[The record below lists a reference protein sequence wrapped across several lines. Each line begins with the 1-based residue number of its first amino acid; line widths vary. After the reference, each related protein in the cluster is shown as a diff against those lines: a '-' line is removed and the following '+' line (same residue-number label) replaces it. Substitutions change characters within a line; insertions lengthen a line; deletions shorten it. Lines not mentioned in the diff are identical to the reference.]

1 MGRLQKTF
9 SLYADK
15 TEVDP
20 MKLMLSARLCALLLA
35 GASLY
40 GGYVQA
46 AGSPVDVITSAVADP
61 GRTEGERNR
70 DAARKPVESLQFS
83 GVKPGDAVADFNAG
97 AGYFTHLFSDVV
109 GTRGHVYAIEPVEI
123 QQYIAKSTAEL
134 RDYAVSHR
142 NITVSVETAL
152 ESLHLPRKL
161 DIFWISQNY
170 HDLHNKYFGPL
181 DIAAFNKAVFD
192 ALKPGGSYV
201 VLDHTAAPGAAADVT
216 ETLHRIDPAVVRREV
231 EAAGFIFDNESK
243 ILANPA
249 DPRTIKVFDQSIQGH
264 TDQFI
269 LKFRKPQT
277 PTAALS
283 VHDGQHDFDFNIGV
297 WHTHIKRILDPFAS
311 GSESVELNGT
321 VTVRKVWDG
330 KAELEEIEAD
340 GPKGHWEGLT
350 LFLYNPSAHQ
360 WSQSFANSKVGT
372 LSSNVGES
380 NNGRVVLIGQDTVN
394 DRTILV
400 RAMWSNI
407 KPDSHQ
413 YEESYSNDGGTTW
426 VRSFIANLTRSKQ

>member
-1 MGRLQKTF
+1 
-9 SLYADK
+9 
-15 TEVDP
+15 
-20 MKLMLSARLCALLLA
+20 MKLTLSAGLCALLFA
-35 GASLY
+35 GADLIGAY
-40 GGYVQA
+40 AQA
-46 AGSPVDVITSAVADP
+46 ASSLADVIASTVADP
-61 GRTEGERNR
+61 ARPEGDRNR

-83 GVKPGDAVADFNAG
+83 GVKPGDAVADFDAG
-97 AGYFTHLFSDVV
+97 AGYFTRLFSDVV
-109 GTRGHVYAIEPVEI
+109 GSSGHVYAIEPVEI
-123 QQYIAKSTAEL
+123 QQYIAKSTTEL
-134 RDYAVSHR
+134 RGYAAGHP

-152 ESLHLPRKL
+152 ESLRLLRRL
-161 DIFWISQNY
+161 DLFWISQNY

-201 VLDHTAAPGAAADVT
+201 VLDHTAAPGAPADVT
-216 ETLHRIDPAVVRREV
+216 QTLHRIDPATVRREV
-231 EAAGFIFDNESK
+231 EAAGFVLDSESV

-249 DPRTIKVFDQSIQGH
+249 DPRTIQVFDKSIQGH

-269 LKFRKPQT
+269 LKFRKPLAT
-277 PTAALS
+277 PA

-311 GSESVELNGT
+311 GSESVDLNGI

-330 KAELEEIEAD
+330 KAELEEIEAV

-360 WSQSFANSKVGT
+360 WTQSFANSKVGT
-372 LSSNVGES
+372 LSSNVGEFKD
-380 NNGRVVLIGQDTVN
+380 GRVVLTGQDSAVN
-394 DRTILV
+394 DKTILV
-400 RAMWSNI
+400 KAVWSDI

-413 YEESYSNDGGTTW
+413 YEESYSNDGGATW